1 MLNTCGRLKLLAP
14 FSGRIARVLPAMLPR
29 RCLHRLQP
37 PSWPTLN
44 RRRALVLLASGVASF
59 AACGSLHSFNSL
71 PECALIGPSPL
82 PPSTTADEASHFSS
96 HSAQHYTLKINDTS
110 PLTIAKVLEQ
120 LGVFF
125 KRCRDATV
133 MVCVCCR
140 NRFINHACLS
150 ASELSPGRTVCCG
163 LNRSIPVIFAI
174 HT

>member
-1 MLNTCGRLKLLAP
+1 MNTSGRLKLLAS
-14 FSGRIARVLPAMLPR
+14 FNGRIARVLPAMLPR
-29 RCLHRLQP
+29 RCLHRLQL

-82 PPSTTADEASHFSS
+82 PPSATAHEASHFSS